1 MSVESDELIRLT
13 REGTVA
19 TIWLN
24 RPSKRNAMSY
34 SMWASLEKAALQ
46 LGADAEVR
54 VVVLRGCGEH
64 FCAGADITELNV
76 QRGDGER
83 SFSEVNLA
91 AETALARL
99 PKPTVAF
106 ISGDCIGGGCG
117 LAIDCDLRIATGNA
131 RFGITPAK
139 LGIVYP
145 TASLER
151 ATHLLGPAVT
161 KRMLFTGELITGEE
175 AQRIGLVDEVVD
187 AAEGDGRLA
196 TLTGVLAA
204 RSLLTQ
210 AATKSMVAGVMAHG
224 QVPQAVQSYWNEVAA
239 GAPDRAE
246 GIAAFVEKRSAHFTW
261 SGPDGD

>member
-1 MSVESDELIRLT
+1 MSAVDELIRVT
-13 REGTVA
+13 REGAVA

-24 RPSKRNAMSY
+24 RPSKRNAMCY
-34 SMWASLEKAALQ
+34 SMWVSLEEAALQ

-76 QRGDGER
+76 HRGDQR

-91 AETALARL
+91 AEALLARL

-106 ISGDCIGGGCG
+106 ISGDCIGGGCA
-117 LAIDCDLRIATGNA
+117 LAIDCDLRIATHNA

-145 TASLER
+145 AASLER

-161 KRMLFTGELITGEE
+161 KRMLFTGELIAAEE
-175 AQRIGLVDEVVD
+175 ARRVGLVDEVVD
-187 AAEGDGRLA
+187 ADEGDERLA
-196 TLTGVLAA
+196 TLTGMLAG

-210 AATKSMVAGVMAHG
+210 AATKSMVAAVTAHG
-224 QVPQAVQSYWNEVAA
+224 QVPQAVQSYWREVAA
-239 GAPDRAE
+239 GAPDSAE

-261 SGPDGD
+261 SGPDAE